1 MSVAYADRMKR
12 SLTVLSLAFFLLD
25 AGSASA
31 AGSSAEVLVGYAVTD
46 ADDDA
51 IDVGYDMGLGA
62 RGGFTLPFNVYVGAT
77 FLYHVGTHTNATSSN
92 VWYLGGEGG
101 YEIELAPIT
110 VRPYVGVGYAN
121 WRSEW
126 AANSCGLA
134 SCSAGI
140 RNDGSAAL
148 WPGLA
153 IVGNI
158 GSYFVGGDF
167 RYVVLFDVFD
177 GNTAGAFLTGGLRF

>member
-1 MSVAYADRMKR
+1 MLVAYAHHMKR
-12 SLTVLSLAFFLLD
+12 TLAALSLAFFLLD

-31 AGSSAEVLVGYAVTD
+31 LGPSAEVLVGYAVTD
-46 ADDDA
+46 DVDDA
-51 IDVGYDMGLGA
+51 IAVGYDMGLGA
-62 RGGFTLPFNVYVGAT
+62 RGGFTLPFNFYVGGT

-101 YEIELAPIT
+101 YEIEAGPIT

-121 WRSEW
+121 WRSQW

-140 RNDGSAAL
+140 RNVGSAAL
-148 WPGLA
+148 WPGLT

-177 GNTAGAFLTGGLRF
+177 GNTAGAFLTGGVRF

>member
-1 MSVAYADRMKR
+1 MRRIVVA
-12 SLTVLSLAFFLLD
+12 LTLAFLLLHE
-25 AGSASA
+25 GTA
-31 AGSSAEVLVGYAVTD
+31 AALGPSAEVLVGYAVTD
-46 ADDDA
+46 TVDDA
-51 IDVGYDMGLGA
+51 IAVGYDVGLGA
-62 RGGFTLPFNVYVGAT
+62 RGGFTMPLNFYVGGT
-77 FLYHVGTHTNATSSN
+77 FLYHVGTHTSATSSN

-101 YEIELAPIT
+101 YQIEVAPIT

-126 AANSCGLA
+126 AANSCGLG
-134 SCSAGI
+134 SCIAGS
-140 RNDGSAAL
+140 RNNGSAAL

-158 GSYFVGGDF
+158 GSYFVGGDV

-177 GNTAGAFLTGGLRF
+177 GNTAGAFLTGGVRF